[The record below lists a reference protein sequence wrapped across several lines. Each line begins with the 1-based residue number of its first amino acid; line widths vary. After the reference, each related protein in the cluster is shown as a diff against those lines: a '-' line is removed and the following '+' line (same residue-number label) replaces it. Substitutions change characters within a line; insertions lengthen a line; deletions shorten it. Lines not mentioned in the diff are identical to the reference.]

1 MEVAMDIIKSPST
14 PEKEE
19 IRLQL
24 LASMLANTNRTF
36 AKQAHGGWNNFWR
49 DLLRRDKIFH

>member
-1 MEVAMDIIKSPST
+1 MDTIKSPAR
-14 PEKEE
+14 PEKED

-24 LASMLANTNRTF
+24 LASMLANTNRDFT
-36 AKQAHGGWNNFWR
+36 KQAYGGWYSFWR

>member
-1 MEVAMDIIKSPST
+1 MDNIKSPSR

>member
-1 MEVAMDIIKSPST
+1 MSNDKIISQ

-24 LASMLANTNRTF
+24 LASMLVYSNRNYF
-36 AKQAHGGWNNFWR
+36 KQSNGIKLNFWR
-49 DLLRRDKIFH
+49 DLLKKNKIF